1 MRRSL
6 APSQLLKRQESPQ
19 QNLPCAGISRKRN
32 RDKSPDGLSKY
43 RKPLVPLNTQLVYVT
58 DHEEILKKLSQPFK
72 CPIPNYEGCNS
83 TKNLGIRRSRVRRA
97 LYDPNTPNA
106 LVLYAPPELSQH
118 EKMKGE
124 GPALVHVVVDP
135 ALANIL
141 RPHQRGQ
148 VHV

>member
-1 MRRSL
+1 MTS
-6 APSQLLKRQESPQ
+6 PLL
-19 QNLPCAGISRKRN
+19 NLCQK
-32 RDKSPDGLSKY
+32 LCF
-43 RKPLVPLNTQLVYVT
+43 Q
-58 DHEEILKKLSQPFK
+58 EEILKKLSQPFK

-141 RPHQRGQ
+141 RPHQREVLLKTVEMDWLMWFVGGQ